1 MFRPTSEAT
10 AATSKPQPIQPAGI
24 YFKYSRQ
31 SQCISRTCGKA
42 SLHHNFYDTFFGGVA
57 SLQVHVGTK
66 MIGQLLHFV
75 TLVGSRSSTAPASAT
90 SPAASAATPAAGAA
104 AATPAAQAQ
113 ALQAS
118 MAGGPHLSKSLDV
131 LSMLS
136 IILGTA

>member
-1 MFRPTSEAT
+1 M
-10 AATSKPQPIQPAGI
+10 
-24 YFKYSRQ
+24 YFKNMRQ
-31 SQCISRTCGKA
+31 SIFA
-42 SLHHNFYDTFFGGVA
+42 SYILRRGGVA
-57 SLQVHVGTK
+57 AGPCEGGNPPKKNGTK
-66 MIGQLLHFV
+66 MIGRLLHFV